1 MVAESQKPW
10 TDGSWYLGLPGDP
23 GPRARLVM
31 GRKVDFLWRFPKS
44 LKSGWW

>member
-23 GPRARLVM
+23 GPRTQGEV
-31 GRKVDFLWRFPKS
+31 GDGT
-44 LKSGWW
+44 KSGFFMEVS